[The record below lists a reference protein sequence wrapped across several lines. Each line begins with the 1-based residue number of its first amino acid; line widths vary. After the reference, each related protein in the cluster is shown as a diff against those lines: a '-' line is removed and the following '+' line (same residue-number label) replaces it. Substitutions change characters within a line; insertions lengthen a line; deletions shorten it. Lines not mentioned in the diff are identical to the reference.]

1 LYVQYKLNSF
11 MAVSKTLYKDIEKIL
26 INPKTIYSK
35 SELGRLRVLI
45 AMLYGL
51 LYKKTPRCKL

>member
-1 LYVQYKLNSF
+1 
-11 MAVSKTLYKDIEKIL
+11 MAVSKTLYKDIQRIL
-26 INPKTIYSK
+26 INPKISYSK

-51 LYKKTPRCKL
+51 LYKKTPPCKLLGKQ